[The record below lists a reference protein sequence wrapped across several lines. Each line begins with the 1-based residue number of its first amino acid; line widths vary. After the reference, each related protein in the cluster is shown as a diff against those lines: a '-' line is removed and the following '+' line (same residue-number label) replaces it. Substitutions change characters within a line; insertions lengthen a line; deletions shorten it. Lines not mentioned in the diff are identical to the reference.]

1 MAFPGIYNISYYK
14 GDTLEFK
21 IYPKDTSG
29 AAFNLS
35 QYTVPV
41 SETTDL
47 GYFTI
52 SNYAGP
58 AQAGRDKVIIEGYAS
73 IEGDYVLCAI
83 TPDAAAEMTSG
94 TTYVYDVQ
102 IKKQAQPYNLVYTL
116 LSGSISVTEQVTEV
130 A

>member
-1 MAFPGIYNISYYK
+1 MAFPGTYNISYYK

-21 IYPKDTSG
+21 VYPKDTSG
-29 AAFNLS
+29 ATFNLS
-35 QYTVPV
+35 QYAVPV

-58 AQAGRDKVIIEGYAS
+58 EQTGNPKVTIEGYAA
-73 IEGDYVLCAI
+73 IEGDYVICAI
-83 TPDAAAEMTSG
+83 TPTAGALMNAGTS
-94 TTYVYDVQ
+94 YVYDVQ
-102 IKKQAQPYNLVYTL
+102 IKKQSSPYNLVYTL
-116 LSGSISVTEQVTEV
+116 LSGAITVTEEVTEV

>member
-1 MAFPGIYNISYYK
+1 MAFPGTYNISYYK

-35 QYTVPV
+35 QYAVPV
-41 SETTDL
+41 SDTTDL

-58 AQAGRDKVIIEGYAS
+58 EQVGKPKEVVEGYAA
-73 IEGDYVLCAI
+73 IEGDYVICAI
-83 TPDAAAEMTSG
+83 TPTAGAELAAG
-94 TTYVYDVQ
+94 TAYVYDVQ
-102 IKKQAQPYNLVYTL
+102 IKKTASPYNLVYTL
-116 LSGSISVTEQVTEV
+116 LSGSITVTEQVTEV
-130 A
+130 I